1 MTNKYAG
8 KGYMGKILRVN
19 LTEGKFSEE
28 EPSDELVKNYIGGRG
43 WGIKMLYD
51 ELEPKIDPLGPENKM
66 IFLTGP
72 LTGTTAQSFARL
84 IVAFKSPL
92 TGIYYRSS
100 AGGAFA
106 PEIKSAG
113 LDAIIVEGKAKKP
126 VYLWINDGK
135 YEIKDATKFWG
146 LDTVATQEKVKK
158 DIDEAKAK
166 VICIGPPGEKLVKIS
181 GMATDRRTASRAGG
195 GAVMGSKNL
204 KAIAIR
210 GTNKVE
216 VAMPDL
222 YKIIAGA
229 QVGAYNASAPVMGPG
244 GFTDTGTRL
253 LPFTNALGMYPT
265 RNFRE
270 GVLLEWPKLS
280 AEEYMKI
287 KVRSTG
293 CHGCMIHC
301 GSIDRVESGKYA
313 GLEDEG
319 PEYETIWAASGTI
332 DVADIGLTEAMEK
345 FCDDMAID
353 TISAGSAIAFA
364 YELYEKG
371 IITKEDTDGLEL
383 KYGDADVAMELLK
396 KIANKE
402 GFGAILAEG
411 TLRAAQK
418 IGKGAE
424 KYAMQVKGLE
434 LPAYDPRGAKAHGLS
449 MLTSNIGGSHC
460 VGYSPQE
467 LFNIPLPRPVDP
479 VAIEGK
485 GRLTKYNQDATAVDE
500 TGIGC
505 VFPICFFNITPG
517 FYSKFLPPLTGVME
531 FGDPNYLWKVGERI
545 WNLERM
551 FAVREGMSRKDD
563 NYPDRIKYEVLP
575 SGPAANQVFEQEQL
589 LDEYYEVRGWD
600 VKTGIPTKDKLKE
613 LNLDFAAKY
622 GA

>member
-1 MTNKYAG
+1 MANKYEG

-19 LTEGKFSEE
+19 LTDGKFSEE

-43 WGIKMLYD
+43 WGIKILYD

-66 IFLTGP
+66 LFLTGP

-84 IVAFKSPL
+84 IIAFKSPL

-100 AGGAFA
+100 AGGFFA
-106 PEIKSAG
+106 TEIKSAG
-113 LDAIIVEGKAKKP
+113 LDAIIVEGKAEKP
-126 VYLWINDGK
+126 VYLWINDGN
-135 YEIKDATKFWG
+135 YEIKDATKLWG
-146 LDTVATQEKVKK
+146 LDTVATQEMVKK
-158 DIDEAKAK
+158 DIGEAKAK

-204 KAIAIR
+204 KAIAVR

-222 YKIIAGA
+222 YKLIVRA
-229 QVGAYNASAPVMGPG
+229 QVGSYNASAPLMGPG
-244 GFTDTGTRL
+244 GFKDTGTRL

-270 GVLLEWPKLS
+270 GILTEWPKLS
-280 AEEYMKI
+280 SEEYMKI

-293 CHGCMIHC
+293 CHGCMIRC
-301 GSIDRVESGKYA
+301 GSIDRIESGKYA

-332 DVADIGLTEAMEK
+332 DVADIGFTVAMEK

-485 GRLTKYNQDATAVDE
+485 GRLTKYNQD
-500 TGIGC
+500 
-505 VFPICFFNITPG
+505 
-517 FYSKFLPPLTGVME
+517 
-531 FGDPNYLWKVGERI
+531 
-545 WNLERM
+545 
-551 FAVREGMSRKDD
+551 
-563 NYPDRIKYEVLP
+563 
-575 SGPAANQVFEQEQL
+575 
-589 LDEYYEVRGWD
+589 
-600 VKTGIPTKDKLKE
+600 
-613 LNLDFAAKY
+613 
-622 GA
+622 